1 MGASHAIILFENI
14 FLTKPISKHLEEYMA
29 VSKGTSVKESL
40 PSFCSEG
47 KQSDIQS
54 DNKWDQMDLKWLKCI
69 LFYSW
74 SQYS

>member
-14 FLTKPISKHLEEYMA
+14 FFTKPISKHLGEYMA

-40 PSFCSEG
+40 PSLCSEG

-54 DNKWDQMDLKWLKCI
+54 DNK
-69 LFYSW
+69 
-74 SQYS
+74 